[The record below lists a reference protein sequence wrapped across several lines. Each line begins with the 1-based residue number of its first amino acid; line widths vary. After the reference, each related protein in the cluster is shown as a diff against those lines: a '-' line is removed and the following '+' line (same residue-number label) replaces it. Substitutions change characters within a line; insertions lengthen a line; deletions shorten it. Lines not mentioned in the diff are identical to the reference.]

1 MIARFCHPSALQII
15 QQWIARLKKRW
26 DEVTVS
32 NIIYD
37 KFVRRR
43 VEVNGILEK
52 IKTLPHDSCFYEL
65 LRERE
70 KFCGKFP
77 QLLSDDSTSVSVTL

>member
-1 MIARFCHPSALQII
+1 MAF
-15 QQWIARLKKRW
+15 
-26 DEVTVS
+26 
-32 NIIYD
+32 
-37 KFVRRR
+37 
-43 VEVNGILEK
+43 LEK